1 MFTTGKLSFS
11 IQPLNSL
18 SYLQPLSLLVLVILK
33 FGFLQI
39 IYFHDRLRSGLSLQ
53 NRHCASDLALNV
65 IHRHCEF
72 LAILGSVKASRL
84 MIQKGLLE
92 SDLLIRDLKDDC

>member
-1 MFTTGKLSFS
+1 M
-11 IQPLNSL
+11 
-18 SYLQPLSLLVLVILK
+18 SYLQPLSLLALVILK

-39 IYFHDRLRSGLSLQ
+39 IYFHDRLRSDSSLQ
-53 NRHCASDLALNV
+53 DRHCG
-65 IHRHCEF
+65 F